1 MNVLLLGSEGQLGNA
16 FLSDK
21 REGVRYVVVGGRYPK
36 NAKQI
41 ELALKQTKLS
51 FIINCAAYTNV
62 NNAEFESDLCNSAN
76 VELPEFLAQLSKK
89 YNVPLIHFS
98 TDYVY
103 GEHLDLEM
111 LSESTQTKPMNYYGV
126 SKLMGEIRIRDIGCD
141 CFCFRIS
148 WIYSE
153 IKKNFLLAIFD
164 KLERKEEPS
173 VIDFERGS
181 PTTASFVARAVIAI
195 IQTNHTPR
203 GLEVFNLAPQG
214 NCSRYEFACSIRDA
228 AAELGLVDS
237 GLKIHRQSSGLFGNV
252 RRQDN
257 SILDTDK
264 FAERFFPIKSTWEDE
279 LKVFKWD
286 KLRTGNNSGG
296 L

>member
-1 MNVLLLGSEGQLGNA
+1 MNVLLLGSEGQLGKA
-16 FLSDK
+16 FLSDE
-21 REGVRYVVVGGRYPK
+21 REGVRYVVVGGRYPT
-36 NAKQI
+36 NARQI
-41 ELALKQTKLS
+41 EAALMQTKLS
-51 FIINCAAYTNV
+51 FIINCVAYTNV

-111 LSESTQTKPMNYYGV
+111 LSESTQTKPMNYYGA

-148 WIYSE
+148 WIYSD

-164 KLERKEEPS
+164 KLKRKEEPS

-181 PTTASFVARAVIAI
+181 PTTASFVARAILAI
-195 IQTNHTPR
+195 IQTNHIPR
-203 GLEVFNLAPQG
+203 GLEIFNLAPQG
-214 NCSRYEFACSIRDA
+214 NCSRYEFACSIKDV

-237 GLKIHRQSSGLFGNV
+237 VLKIHRQSAGIVGNV
-252 RRQDN
+252 LRQKN
-257 SILDTDK
+257 SILNTDK
-264 FAERFFPIKSTWEDE
+264 FAERFFPIKTTWQDE
-279 LKVFKWD
+279 LKVFEWN
-286 KLRTGNNSGG
+286 KLRMRNNSNE